1 MDRQDS
7 RLEWGVWGA
16 DVKNLGYL
24 ARRAGFLEASNA
36 WQTTLTIIHMLLKY
50 LSHRVTCSSTP
61 PYCEVSSPCSTC
73 VWGGGGGCID

>member
-36 WQTTLTIIHMLLKY
+36 WQTTLKIFHMLLKY

-61 PYCEVSSPCSTC
+61 PYCEVSSLSVP
-73 VWGGGGGCID
+73 VFGVGEGGA